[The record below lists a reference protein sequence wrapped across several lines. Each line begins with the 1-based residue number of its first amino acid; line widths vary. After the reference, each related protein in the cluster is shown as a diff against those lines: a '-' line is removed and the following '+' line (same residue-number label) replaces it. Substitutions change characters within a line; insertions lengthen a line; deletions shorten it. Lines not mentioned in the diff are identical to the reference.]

1 MSRRVLRVIPIFIIV
16 LVVSVLGF
24 MYTIGLFKSDKD
36 SVGVQA
42 VKLLYDFESL
52 DQLNQQMQS
61 LEDICTPEVYTQL
74 SATNQEKALNVYLKF
89 KLSEA
94 VKNSKMEDTYYNPS
108 VRILEEITSSDGGY
122 ILYTIDTPALSEGR
136 LFIFSYKLNEHNKLS
151 SVHEMEGID
160 FYRDSTKA
168 IASDTGE

>member
-1 MSRRVLRVIPIFIIV
+1 MSKRVLHVISIFIVILAVSGLGYLCITKV
-16 LVVSVLGF
+16 L
-24 MYTIGLFKSDKD
+24 KSDKD
-36 SVGVQA
+36 SIGVQA

-61 LEDICTPEVYTQL
+61 LEDICTPDVYTQL

-94 VKNSKMEDTYYNPS
+94 VKNSKLEDTYYNPS
-108 VRILEEITSSDGGY
+108 VRILEEITSSEGGY
-122 ILYTIDTPALSEGR
+122 VLYTIDTPALSEGR
-136 LFIFSYKLNEHNKLS
+136 LFIFSYKLDEHNKLS

-168 IASDTGE
+168 IASDPGV

>member
-16 LVVSVLGF
+16 LAVSVLGF
-24 MYTIGLFKSDKD
+24 MYTIKLLKSDKD
-36 SVGVQA
+36 SIGVQA

-61 LEDICTPEVYTQL
+61 LEDICTPDVYTQL

-122 ILYTIDTPALSEGR
+122 VLYTIDTPALSEGR
-136 LFIFSYKLNEHNKLS
+136 LFIFSYKLDKHDKLS